1 MISEFNSKI
10 IKSLCLLVFLQ
21 ACAYFNTFYNAQEHY
36 QIAEKIRM
44 ENFGNKLPSKAIQE
58 YQSAIEKS
66 EKVLTEYGDSKYV
79 QDALLLKGRSHFF
92 KREYDSAKEAFNQL
106 KDSEESFFQN
116 ETKYWLALC
125 KWKDLR
131 PQPAINDLKDFLI
144 KNNQKIRI

>member
-1 MISEFNSKI
+1 MISEFSSKI

-66 EKVLTEYGDSKYV
+66 EKVLTEYGDSTYEP
-79 QDALLLKGRSHFF
+79 DALLLKG
-92 KREYDSAKEAFNQL
+92 
-106 KDSEESFFQN
+106 
-116 ETKYWLALC
+116 
-125 KWKDLR
+125 
-131 PQPAINDLKDFLI
+131 
-144 KNNQKIRI
+144 